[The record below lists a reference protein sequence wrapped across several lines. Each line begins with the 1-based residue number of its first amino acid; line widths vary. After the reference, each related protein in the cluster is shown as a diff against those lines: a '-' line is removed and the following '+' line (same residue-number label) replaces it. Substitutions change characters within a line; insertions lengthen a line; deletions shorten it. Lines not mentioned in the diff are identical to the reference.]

1 MGYMLFTS
9 PTVPLIV
16 LASLLLIEFL
26 MAYRAHM
33 RPALAKIGA
42 GKSRVVEKIERIGR
56 GRSIF
61 DVYK

>member
-1 MGYMLFTS
+1 MGYTLFTS

-16 LASLLLIEFL
+16 LASLLLIEVL

-33 RPALAKIGA
+33 RPALAKIGV

-56 GRSIF
+56 ERSIF